1 MGPQIEE
8 EIGELLDQ
16 ILPKLQR
23 DILGEQPAY
32 GVRTIT
38 AVVGSSH
45 LCVDG

>member
-1 MGPQIEE
+1 MGPQIEQ

-23 DILGEQPAY
+23 DILGKQPAY
-32 GVRTIT
+32 GVRAIT